1 MYSAMAYYLPASEEV
16 NVFGRAC
23 SYIGVAIGKSNLR
36 RDVFLRGTFAPPAS
50 EVEFSVVV
58 DCLIK

>member
-16 NVFGRAC
+16 NVFGCAR
-23 SYIGVAIGKSNLR
+23 SYIGVAIGESNLR
-36 RDVFLRGTFAPPAS
+36 RDVFLRRTFAPAS

>member
-1 MYSAMAYYLPASEEV
+1 MYSAMAYYLPASLEV

-23 SYIGVAIGKSNLR
+23 SYIGVAIGVCNLR
-36 RDVFLRGTFAPPAS
+36 GDVFLRGIFAPAS